1 MITEVLDILVKLL
14 SISTLFSLGAG
25 ASSQSLKQEF
35 KNRSLWLALCWSGVL
50 FPVLVWL
57 TGNVFIKDK
66 NLLIGIFLG
75 AASAGGSSA
84 GIFIKKINGDAIFS
98 GSLLISQAIVSV
110 ILVPVSL
117 AYMTQKSSEVATVLL
132 PLLFAI
138 LIYQLAP
145 FMMGII
151 LSRWN
156 YRLNFLLKSI
166 DKLNVVV
173 LVILI
178 AGFIA
183 VTFQSLLQIQ
193 DFILIFVFLLN
204 LVLFFARPLYLL
216 MGDDS
221 RINTMSVTVGIRNL
235 TTALFISSVFS
246 LDPKAQL
253 GIIVYGFFMYV
264 VATLWTI
271 LVSRRRLD

>member
-14 SISTLFSLGAG
+14 SLSTLFSLGAG

-204 LVLFFARPLYLL
+204 LVLFFARPLYRL

-246 LDPKAQL
+246 LDSKAQL